1 MVRESWAKGY
11 APAMPRRPGQR
22 RLTARRPDA
31 QPKDDQADDAA
42 ILDQARAAEAKRVGR
57 RQRGRGVLEIAIE
70 VLSDIVGSWP

>member
-1 MVRESWAKGY
+1 
-11 APAMPRRPGQR
+11 
-22 RLTARRPDA
+22 LTARRPDA